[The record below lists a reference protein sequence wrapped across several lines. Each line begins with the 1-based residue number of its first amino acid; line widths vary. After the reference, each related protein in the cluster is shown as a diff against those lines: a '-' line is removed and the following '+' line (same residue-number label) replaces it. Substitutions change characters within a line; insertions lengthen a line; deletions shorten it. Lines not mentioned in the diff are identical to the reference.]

1 MNEGVLRGL
10 NSKIAAMPLLELSE
24 MLMQLEN
31 VTRC

>member
-10 NSKIAAMPLLELSE
+10 NSKIAVMPLLELSE